1 MSHRLI
7 AMMRNRSKLVAIGSF
22 VLVLIVGISILSFP
36 PSFSQ
41 PSACTDSFC
50 TEENSPAISLTDT
63 SVFQE
68 ITMDECLK
76 KWANKED
83 GVYYFG
89 YEDCPWCQDAVPIL
103 KETAQEQGKSVY
115 YIRTRDKD
123 HNLLYDERQKD
134 ELITYIG
141 EYMEKNEEGE
151 LTLYVPMVVQMME
164 GTIENCHIGTVEG
177 YEPSEREMTENEK
190 EYLKGIFE
198 SYFVK

>member
-1 MSHRLI
+1 
-7 AMMRNRSKLVAIGSF
+7 MMKNRSKLVALGG
-22 VLVLIVGISILSFP
+22 LLIVLLVGIFIFIFP
-36 PSFSQ
+36 PSSSQ
-41 PSACTDSFC
+41 PSACTNSFC
-50 TEENSPAISLTDT
+50 TEEDSPAISLTDT
-63 SVFQE
+63 IWFEE
-68 ITMDECLK
+68 ITMDECLE

-89 YEDCPWCQDAVPIL
+89 YEDCPWCQDAIPIL
-103 KETAQEQGKSVY
+103 KEVAQSQNQSVY
-115 YIRTRDKD
+115 YIRTRDSNHK
-123 HNLLYDERQKD
+123 LLYDERQKE

-190 EYLKGIFE
+190 EYLKEMYE